1 MEEKPSLGESR
12 KIQIGDLVQ
21 WKHWS
26 NDGWFP
32 IIGIVTSIYT
42 KKMSGRRVTMVK
54 VTTIVK
60 VMKKFLK
67 NLCYTAFGVNLSL
80 LGLAVYLS
88 DLNLLFL
95 SGSSAVLTLFGAT
108 FVFSED

>member
-54 VTTIVK
+54 VTTT
-60 VMKKFLK
+60 
-67 NLCYTAFGVNLSL
+67 TASPRIRVGEELELNPLSL
-80 LGLAVYLS
+80 QIISSQAIS
-88 DLNLLFL
+88 D
-95 SGSSAVLTLFGAT
+95 
-108 FVFSED
+108 

>member
-42 KKMSGRRVTMVK
+42 KKMSGRRVTMAK
-54 VTTIVK
+54 VTTT
-60 VMKKFLK
+60 
-67 NLCYTAFGVNLSL
+67 TASPRIRVGEELELNPLSL
-80 LGLAVYLS
+80 QIISSQAIS
-88 DLNLLFL
+88 D
-95 SGSSAVLTLFGAT
+95 
-108 FVFSED
+108 